1 MRLGLRSRPAALHS
15 ARGFGDNGHSLGPE
29 RCRASRRAS
38 QQRKSMSTEARAPLS
53 HDELEEALSTL
64 EDPPEAAEVHGHLL
78 GCLAAGGVAP
88 AEWQARLVAELALEG
103 GTELV
108 ARALEQL
115 HQQAVA
121 LLAEQDFGLELLL
134 PGQDPPL
141 ADRVEDRKS
150 GGEGKRGV
158 RGGG

>member
-38 QQRKSMSTEARAPLS
+38 QQRKIMSTEARAPLS

-88 AEWQARLVAELALEG
+88 AEWQARRGAELGRGG
-103 GTELV
+103 GTELG
-108 ARALEQL
+108 AR
-115 HQQAVA
+115 
-121 LLAEQDFGLELLL
+121 GLGPL
-134 PGQDPPL
+134 DPP
-141 ADRVEDRKS
+141 
-150 GGEGKRGV
+150 
-158 RGGG
+158 